1 MSRFADHFSRDSVA
15 YARFR
20 PSYPPELF
28 AWLATLPTAR
38 SVAWDCG
45 TGTGQAAALLTPHF
59 DLVVGSDRSR
69 TQLAAADRTSGTR
82 YFAGSSE
89 SSALAAHRV
98 DLVTVAQ
105 ALHWFDRDRFYRE
118 VSRVIAPG
126 GVFAAWSYGL
136 LRSTPEVDRVIV
148 RFYDETIGP
157 WWPPERAL
165 VEKGYQNIPIPITE
179 VAGPPFSIEARLTLE
194 ELLGFIRTW
203 SAVGRFI
210 ADQGHDPIPELG
222 KALGPVWGE
231 SSAARQITW
240 PLTIRAG
247 RWLGTPEP
255 AA

>member
-1 MSRFADHFSRDSVA
+1 MSGFADHFSRDSVA

-28 AWLATLPTAR
+28 AWLATLPAGR

-45 TGTGQAAALLTPHF
+45 TGTGQAAMLLTAHF

-69 TQLAAADRTSGTR
+69 TQLAAADRTSGAR
-82 YFAGSSE
+82 YVAGSSE
-89 SSALAAHRV
+89 ASALAGHRV

-105 ALHWFDRDRFYRE
+105 ALHWFDRERFYRE
-118 VSRVIAPG
+118 VSRVIASG
-126 GVFAAWSYGL
+126 GAFAAWSYGL
-136 LRSTPEVDRVIV
+136 FRSSPGVDRVIA
-148 RFYDETIGP
+148 RFYEETVGP

-165 VEKGYQNIPIPITE
+165 VEKGYQNIPIPIAE
-179 VAGPPFSIEARLTLE
+179 VAAPPFSIEARLTKD

-222 KALGPVWGE
+222 EALGPVWGE
-231 SSAARQITW
+231 PSAPRQITW
-240 PLTIRAG
+240 PLTVRAG
-247 RWLGTPEP
+247 RWLGIREP